1 MGSQKKFA
9 VAVLAAVVGFSV
21 AAFAADP
28 YTSKIQPG
36 KWTGTVVKSVS
47 PDLQGKKFTATT
59 EVKGDSVYFTV
70 VMNGAKGQ
78 EKEIWQITGNELTQT
93 EYDAAGK
100 VAGSHYKAMAQAG
113 STDSKKTFAIHC
125 TDKATNKCDNGI
137 DANNN
142 WVITVE
148 GNKLTYAVNG
158 KMDKNNPQSAVGQR
172 HLFEF
177 QLAGK

>member
-1 MGSQKKFA
+1 MGSQKKL
-9 VAVLAAVVGFSV
+9 AVLALVLGLSLTAH
-21 AAFAADP
+21 AADP
-28 YTSKIQPG
+28 YTAKFQPG

-59 EVKGDSVYFTV
+59 DVKGDVVNINV
-70 VMNGAKGQ
+70 VMDGAKGQ

-93 EYDAAGK
+93 EYDAMGK
-100 VAGSHYKAMAQAG
+100 VVGTPYKATAQAG
-113 STDSKKTFAIHC
+113 STDMKKTFAIHC

-148 GNKLTYAVNG
+148 NNKLTYAVYG
-158 KMDKNNPQSAVGQR
+158 KLDSKNPQSAIGER
-172 HLFEF
+172 HVFEF
-177 QLAGK
+177 KLAGK